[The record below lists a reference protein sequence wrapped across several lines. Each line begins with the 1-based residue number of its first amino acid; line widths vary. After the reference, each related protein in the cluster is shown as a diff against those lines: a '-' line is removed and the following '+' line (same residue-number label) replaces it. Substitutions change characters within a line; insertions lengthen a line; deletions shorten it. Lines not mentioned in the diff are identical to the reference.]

1 MEVREEEKRRN
12 TGTGVD
18 LQSRDVDLLLYLNEM
33 GWGQADILCMRFFCK
48 RPEEFNEGRL
58 KTAKRRLWILQE
70 AGYLRT
76 FRVANAPL
84 CFFVTNKGVQVLE
97 QKRPHVIH
105 LKSMKGLYLS
115 LNEHTKRIHWARI
128 ALEFSGQC
136 KGWRSERRLKVD
148 DFVAQHKVFQGAYHA
163 YMPDGVYL
171 NQDNKK
177 VLFELE
183 HAEKTKKQVDEK
195 LGQIDRLLDLMP
207 DRYQACHIVST
218 TKTMR
223 DKYKERMKH
232 NYYVSEFNEVLLQG
246 GLNVR
251 SLV

>member
-1 MEVREEEKRRN
+1 
-12 TGTGVD
+12 
-18 LQSRDVDLLLYLNEM
+18 
-33 GWGQADILCMRFFCK
+33 
-48 RPEEFNEGRL
+48 
-58 KTAKRRLWILQE
+58 
-70 AGYLRT
+70 
-76 FRVANAPL
+76 
-84 CFFVTNKGVQVLE
+84 
-97 QKRPHVIH
+97 
-105 LKSMKGLYLS
+105 
-115 LNEHTKRIHWARI
+115 
-128 ALEFSGQC
+128 
-136 KGWRSERRLKVD
+136 
-148 DFVAQHKVFQGAYHA
+148 
-163 YMPDGVYL
+163 MPDGVYL